1 MPANKL
7 EKSSLI
13 IIILFLILAPFNTSS
28 FQDDFPAVEINESNL
43 GYYQTNTCKISLT
56 EVLAKN
62 ISNLSK
68 ITINPNSYPGLE
80 CLGKVTGL
88 DLIGK
93 KFVLSVGLNTNI
105 SFIVQSFLWL
115 ILMFL
120 FSSKREKVLKFSFV
134 PIPILSTI
142 FLSQLY
148 FEERF
153 YRPLD
158 KNFDLDLSFSNLY
171 LINFFLS
178 YTFIF
183 LLIKEFAE
191 RRKLNILYFVPIV
204 FIFSGTYFSQ
214 NLNFYLLFFAYFG
227 FLNVL
232 VTGSFRYFNYG
243 YLTFLLLWLSNIDD
257 RLFFFDTD
265 KLRGFVNSSNSLG
278 STLYW
283 AIVFYLFINGFFY
296 FFNENV
302 QNFSLN
308 KLKNYFLYSSV
319 VLNILG
325 LIGTSTVGN
334 FFNFFIFGQTK
345 KGMQTLTP
353 IAGNTWRGFSPS
365 AELIGEFYGIC
376 LIITFYCVI
385 NSYTSSIKKD
395 VLLSFFA
402 IGGLVASNNVASI
415 VSSVAIILI
424 LFISS
429 KKLIINK
436 KITSALIILAL
447 LFSVVLVDKET
458 YDYSSTILINE
469 AILHSD
475 LYQFEDNYR
484 NSVLKRN
491 FFNDRDYLSLLN
503 DENNYLRA
511 SSSLITLVNVF
522 SPTINIPI
530 IPNSVATVSVVATYI
545 NRVELWGI
553 FIAKYNPSI
562 NDFLFGK
569 GPNQITNYLYE
580 HDIRLDFKEPK
591 ASGLFLPHSSLLD
604 LLLFYGIVG
613 LLIICC
619 LLIRKIQFSSAPY
632 NLFSY
637 LLIFIMINLTKSD
650 SILYVEGFVMAV
662 TIYLMVVLKNKIR
675 I

>member
-1 MPANKL
+1 MSANKL
-7 EKSSLI
+7 KNIALI
-13 IIILFLILAPFNTSS
+13 VFIFLLILTPFNTSS
-28 FQDDFPAVEINESNL
+28 FQDNMPAIEINESSL
-43 GYYQTNTCKISLT
+43 GYYQSNTCKISLV
-56 EVLAKN
+56 EVLSKN
-62 ISNLSK
+62 ISNLSN

-93 KFVLSVGLNTNI
+93 KFVLSIGLNANI
-105 SFIVQSFLWL
+105 SFMVQSFLWL
-115 ILMFL
+115 LMLFL
-120 FSSKREKVLKFSFV
+120 FSSKRDEVLKFSFV

-171 LINFFLS
+171 LINSFLS

-191 RRKLNILYFVPIV
+191 RRKLNIVYFVPIV
-204 FIFSGTYFSQ
+204 FMFSGTYFSQ
-214 NLNFYLLFFAYFG
+214 NLNFYLLLFAYFG
-227 FLNVL
+227 VLNIL
-232 VTGSFRYFNYG
+232 VNDSYKYFNYG
-243 YLTFLLLWLSNIDD
+243 YAVFLFLWLSNVNN
-257 RLFFFDTD
+257 RLYFFDTD
-265 KLRGFVNSSNSLG
+265 KLRGFVNSSNSIG

-283 AIVFYLFINGFFY
+283 AALFYLFINGFFY
-296 FFNENV
+296 FFNEIG
-302 QNFSLN
+302 QYFSLD

-319 VLNILG
+319 AVNILG
-325 LIGTSTVGN
+325 LIGASTIGN

-345 KGMQTLTP
+345 KGMLTLTP
-353 IAGNTWRGFSPS
+353 VAGNTWRGFSPS

-385 NSYTSSIKKD
+385 NFYTTSIKKD
-395 VLLSFFA
+395 ILLSFFA
-402 IGGLVASNNVASI
+402 IGGLIASNNIAAIIS
-415 VSSVAIILI
+415 SSVII
-424 LFISS
+424 FIFFITS

-436 KITSALIILAL
+436 KIIASLIVLAL
-447 LFSVVLVDKET
+447 LFSVILVDKDT
-458 YDYSSTILINE
+458 YDYTSTVLVNE

-475 LYQFEDNYR
+475 LYQFEDNYK
-484 NSVLKRN
+484 NSVLKMN
-491 FFNDRDYLSLLN
+491 FFNDRDYLSLLI

-511 SSSLITLVNVF
+511 SSSLNTLVNVF

-530 IPNSVATVSVVATYI
+530 VPNSVATLSIVAVSI

-562 NDFLFGK
+562 NDFLFGH

-591 ASGLFLPHSSLLD
+591 ASGLFLPHSSFLD

-613 LLIICC
+613 LLIFFG
-619 LLIRKIQFSSAPY
+619 LFIRKIQFSSAPH

-637 LLIFIMINLTKSD
+637 LLIYIIINLAKSD
-650 SILYVEGFVMAV
+650 SILYLQGFVMAV
-662 TIYLMVVLKNKIR
+662 TIYLMVVLKNRIKI
-675 I
+675 